1 MVTSVAQDQ
10 DQAVCIY
17 FMVAYFSGSMKS
29 QLLKERRIFDCDLRD
44 SQIIDEGYHSNTCR

>member
-17 FMVAYFSGSMKS
+17 FMVACLSGSMKS
-29 QLLKERRIFDCDLRD
+29 PLLKERRIFWLWFKRFTNRIHADRV
-44 SQIIDEGYHSNTCR
+44 